1 MPINAFDNLEQVA
14 SILRSTPDLLRAQL
28 LPLDPSVLRWRPA
41 PKEWC
46 ANEVIGHLIETD
58 LDAFMG
64 RCKTMIDEDY
74 PTLGGM
80 DIHGLVASRKDSERN
95 VADLLDVLAEQRIG
109 IAEWVAQLTPADLA
123 RSGAYARLG
132 ELSVGDL
139 VYEWPYHDANHIK
152 QIQDLIQDQVL
163 PHMGEGM
170 RRAVTGT

>member
-1 MPINAFDNLEQVA
+1 MPINAFDDMEQVA
-14 SILRSTPDLLRAQL
+14 AVLRSTPELLRAQL
-28 LPLDPSVLRWRPA
+28 LPLDPSVLSWRPA
-41 PKEWC
+41 PDEWC

-58 LDAFMG
+58 MDAFLG
-64 RCKTMIDEDY
+64 RCKTMIKEDY

-95 VADLLDVLAEQRIG
+95 VAGLLDVLAEQRIG
-109 IAEWVAQLTPADLA
+109 ICQWVAELTPNDLK

-170 RRAVTGT
+170 RKAVAGM